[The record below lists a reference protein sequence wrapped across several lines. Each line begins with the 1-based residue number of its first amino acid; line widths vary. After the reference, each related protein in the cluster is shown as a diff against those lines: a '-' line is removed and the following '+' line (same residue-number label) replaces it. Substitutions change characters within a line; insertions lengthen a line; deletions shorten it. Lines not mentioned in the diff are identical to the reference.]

1 MNGWAGHTFHPSQK
15 TLSGSADCS
24 RTLPGEPLR
33 AKDAPRSP
41 DPAPRPL
48 PVPVHSLP
56 TAPRAAG
63 AHHAAQRCGGPGRSL
78 LGCGGVLSTPRPPC
92 ARLWQ
97 SGQEFPDREL
107 AARRGRTHARAPAPA
122 PSAGSRVSAASAA
135 ACQPGAAQAVP
146 GRTLWCALGL
156 PDAPFQGAGGAGQ
169 CLPAL
174 SPR

>member
-1 MNGWAGHTFHPSQK
+1 MDGSDTPSIPVEK

-41 DPAPRPL
+41 DPARALSLSPRTRSPRL
-48 PVPVHSLP
+48 PGQ
-56 TAPRAAG
+56 RG

-78 LGCGGVLSTPRPPC
+78 LGCGGVLGTPRPSC
-92 ARLWQ
+92 ARLWE

-156 PDAPFQGAGGAGQ
+156 PDAPLQGAGGAGQ